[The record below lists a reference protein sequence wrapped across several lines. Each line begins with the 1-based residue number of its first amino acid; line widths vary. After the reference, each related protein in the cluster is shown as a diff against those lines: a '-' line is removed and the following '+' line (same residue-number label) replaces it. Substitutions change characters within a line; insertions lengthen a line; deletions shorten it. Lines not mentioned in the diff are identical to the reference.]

1 MYIWTIFLNKI
12 LPCFNLTV
20 FPWSFCNLSLNDVG
34 RNKFVGSVPTEIGI
48 LTNLTSLRLCKKQIG
63 VCIGD
68 TLYKMLI
75 VSKNFMQID
84 TAYNI

>member
-1 MYIWTIFLNKI
+1 MNNFSNKI
-12 LPCFNLTV
+12 LPCFNLTA

-48 LTNLTSLRLCKKQIG
+48 LTNLTRFNLCKKQNG

-68 TLYKMLI
+68 TINKMFI
-75 VSKNFMQID
+75 ISTNFKQID